1 MDPYP
6 KLRGIM
12 GLPKGD
18 SYPPPCPKCA
28 AIAVTAKEI
37 AEDRVV
43 WFTCKRCKH
52 TWCAVVGESQSGDD

>member
-1 MDPYP
+1 
-6 KLRGIM
+6 M

-52 TWCAVVGESQSGDD
+52 TWCAVVAESRSGDD